1 MRLEVLDAA
10 GLDTADALARLM
22 GSEALL
28 ARLLGKFAADE
39 NCARLVAA
47 AEADDADAALE
58 AAHALKGVSGNL
70 SMTRLYELT
79 SRQCELI
86 RAGDW
91 PAARALVGEVASAH
105 GALVEAIG
113 AVLA

>member
-1 MRLEVLDAA
+1 MRREALEAA
-10 GLDTADALARLM
+10 GMDVADALARMM

-28 ARLLGKFAADE
+28 ERLLGKFAADDG
-39 NCARLVAA
+39 CARLVAA
-47 AEADDADAALE
+47 AEKDDAEAALE

-86 RAGDW
+86 RGGDW
-91 PAARALVGEVASAH
+91 PAARALVGDVVAARD
-105 GALVEAIG
+105 ALLAAI
-113 AVLA
+113 A

>member
-28 ARLLGKFAADE
+28 GRLLGKFAADE

-47 AEADDADAALE
+47 AEKDDADAALE

-70 SMTRLYELT
+70 SMVRVHELT
-79 SRQCELI
+79 TRACELI

-91 PAARALVGEVASAH
+91 PAARGLADELGSAYSSVK
-105 GALVEAIG
+105 AAIEACE
-113 AVLA
+113 L

>member
-1 MRLEVLDAA
+1 MNFEILNEAGIDTSAA
-10 GLDTADALARLM
+10 LGRLM
-22 GSEALL
+22 GSEKLL
-28 ARLLGKFAADE
+28 TRLLGKFAADE

-47 AEADDADAALE
+47 ASDDDADAALE

-70 SMTRLYELT
+70 SMTVLYELT

-91 PAARALVGEVASAH
+91 PAARELVPEV
-105 GALVEAIG
+105 VEAHD
-113 AVLA
+113 AVVAAIAKAL

>member
-1 MRLEVLDAA
+1 MNREARVAA
-10 GLDTADALARLM
+10 GVDVDDALARLM

-39 NCARLVAA
+39 NCARLVTA

-91 PAARALVGEVASAH
+91 PAARALVGEVAAAH

-113 AVLA
+113 AALA

>member
-1 MRLEVLDAA
+1 MDRAILDAA
-10 GLDTADALARLM
+10 GLDTADALDRMM

-28 ARLLGKFAADE
+28 GRLLGTFLKEDTMEKLEAAAAADDP
-39 NCARLVAA
+39 VAG
-47 AEADDADAALE
+47 LE

-86 RAGDW
+86 RADDW
-91 PAARALVGEVASAH
+91 PAARAMVPEVAA
-105 GALVEAIG
+105 AYQAIVDAINTCG
-113 AVLA
+113 L

>member
-1 MRLEVLDAA
+1 MRREALEAA
-10 GLDTADALARLM
+10 GMDVGGALTRLM

-28 ARLLGKFAADE
+28 ERLLGKFAADE

-86 RAGDW
+86 RGGDW
-91 PAARALVGEVASAH
+91 PAARALTAEVASAH
-105 GALVEAIG
+105 GALVDAIG
-113 AVLA
+113 AALA

>member
-1 MRLEVLDAA
+1 MDRAILDAA
-10 GLDTADALARLM
+10 GLDTADALDRMM

-28 ARLLGKFAADE
+28 GRLLGTFLKEDTME
-39 NCARLVAA
+39 K
-47 AEADDADAALE
+47 LE

-86 RAGDW
+86 RADDW
-91 PAARALVGEVASAH
+91 PAARAMVPEVAA
-105 GALVEAIG
+105 AYQAIVDAINTCG
-113 AVLA
+113 L

>member
-28 ARLLGKFAADE
+28 GRLLGKFTADE
-39 NCARLVAA
+39 NCAKLVAA
-47 AEADDADAALE
+47 AEKDDADAALE

-79 SRQCELI
+79 ARQCELI
-86 RAGDW
+86 RGSDW
-91 PAARALVGEVASAH
+91 PAARELVDDVVAEHDALVAAIAD
-105 GALVEAIG
+105 ALA
-113 AVLA
+113 

>member
-1 MRLEVLDAA
+1 MRREALEAA
-10 GLDTADALARLM
+10 GMDVGGALTRLM

-28 ARLLGKFAADE
+28 ERLLGKFAADDG
-39 NCARLVAA
+39 CARLVAA
-47 AEADDADAALE
+47 AEKDDAEAALE

-86 RAGDW
+86 RGGDW
-91 PAARALVGEVASAH
+91 PAARALVGDVVAARD
-105 GALVEAIG
+105 ALLAAI
-113 AVLA
+113 A

>member
-28 ARLLGKFAADE
+28 GRLLGKFTADE
-39 NCARLVAA
+39 NCAKLVAA
-47 AEADDADAALE
+47 AEKDDADAALE

-79 SRQCELI
+79 ARQCELI
-86 RAGDW
+86 RGGDW
-91 PAARALVGEVASAH
+91 PAARALVDDVVSEH
-105 GALVEAIG
+105 DALVAAIG
-113 AVLA
+113 DALA